1 MRALFLVL
9 AAGLALIAYA
19 AGTNGQPVIAIGAV
33 AIALWLATFAL
44 PPPPPVRRGGG
55 GAPAANSSA

>member
-44 PPPPPVRRGGG
+44 PRRRR
-55 GAPAANSSA
+55 